1 MYPVE
6 FDNGYI
12 RVGGYVG
19 SESIAGKN
27 RAKQSIF
34 VNRRYIKSSLI
45 SNAAQRAFD
54 TRLMSGRFP
63 FFVLDITISSREIDV
78 NVHPN
83 KLSVRFRDDE
93 RVALSVTRAIVEALN
108 SASTA
113 YPFFECSAE
122 QEPCTVRD
130 SDSDADSA
138 SAHIISTA
146 GQPNA
151 GTGRYDN
158 IDVYAESTKNVQ
170 SNESALVRAE
180 AVSEEFSTVSG
191 DSCGVETAAEN
202 IDWSLNKPSKW
213 MLRDSGAAAI
223 PDFMPDTHF
232 ERNLGS
238 IPFYSSNA
246 VPQRQGRGKNGRR
259 PGQPDRPASQ

>member
-1 MYPVE
+1 MKFLKSPRSEAAFIGDYVVRLILANTDTAIKFINNGKTVYHSTGDGSLENALFCVYGNAISNSLYPVE

-54 TRLMSGRFP
+54 TRLMNGRFP

-93 RVALSVTRAIVEALN
+93 RVALSVTRAITEALN
-108 SASTA
+108 SVSTA
-113 YPFFECSAE
+113 YPFLNVPLNKSRVLSETPIQMQTVPPLMLFQQRVNPT
-122 QEPCTVRD
+122 QEP
-130 SDSDADSA
+130 
-138 SAHIISTA
+138 
-146 GQPNA
+146 
-151 GTGRYDN
+151 
-158 IDVYAESTKNVQ
+158 IDMTTSMIMRNQQRMYSRTNQ
-170 SNESALVRAE
+170 LS
-180 AVSEEFSTVSG
+180 
-191 DSCGVETAAEN
+191 
-202 IDWSLNKPSKW
+202 
-213 MLRDSGAAAI
+213 
-223 PDFMPDTHF
+223 F
-232 ERNLGS
+232 ERKL
-238 IPFYSSNA
+238 
-246 VPQRQGRGKNGRR
+246 
-259 PGQPDRPASQ
+259 

>member
-1 MYPVE
+1 MLDDARIVRTGDGSLENALFCVYGNAISNSLYPVE

-93 RVALSVTRAIVEALN
+93 RVALSVTRAI
-108 SASTA
+108 
-113 YPFFECSAE
+113 
-122 QEPCTVRD
+122 
-130 SDSDADSA
+130 
-138 SAHIISTA
+138 
-146 GQPNA
+146 
-151 GTGRYDN
+151 
-158 IDVYAESTKNVQ
+158 
-170 SNESALVRAE
+170 AE
-180 AVSEEFSTVSG
+180 AM
-191 DSCGVETAAEN
+191 N
-202 IDWSLNKPSKW
+202 LSL
-213 MLRDSGAAAI
+213 I
-223 PDFMPDTHF
+223 H
-232 ERNLGS
+232 
-238 IPFYSSNA
+238 I
-246 VPQRQGRGKNGRR
+246 
-259 PGQPDRPASQ
+259 